1 MLEADME
8 LAGWLAGWLVK
19 AEMVKVLVFISHRIK
34 YEDTFI
40 AHVFSI
46 LALLAYWTR

>member
-8 LAGWLAGWLVK
+8 LAGWLAGWLEK
-19 AEMVKVLVFISHRIK
+19 AEMVNVLVFISRRIK

-40 AHVFSI
+40 AHGFSI
-46 LALLAYWTR
+46 LALLTCWTR